1 VIAGGHGFSAIV
13 IWAEVTSSV
22 GAPSHTNTPDS
33 ARRQIAEVFRKV
45 VCQGRLCFHGEEIT
59 H

>member
-1 VIAGGHGFSAIV
+1 MIAGGRGFSAIV
-13 IWAEVTSSV
+13 IWAEVISSV
-22 GAPSHTNTPDS
+22 GASSHTNIPDC
-33 ARRQIAEVFRKV
+33 ARTQIAEVFRKV